1 MGERDIKIH
10 KVNES
15 EESDRKKTMKKT
27 RVKTFPAGVLK
38 MGSRK
43 TARKIEG
50 VAAPSRS
57 PPFKSEG
64 KIRILTAFGEK
75 QKRKTTQRTLRNLT
89 DAQVREKLRRSK
101 FPIGPKTPPELA
113 KLILISGT
121 EAGMIPSQ

>member
-1 MGERDIKIH
+1 MSDKPITIN
-10 KVNES
+10 KVGGPE
-15 EESDRKKTMKKT
+15 RKKTA
-27 RVKTFPAGVLK
+27 KTFPRGVL
-38 MGSRK
+38 RK

-50 VAAPSRS
+50 VRDPTSS
-57 PPFKSEG
+57 PPFRKG
-64 KIRILTAFGEK
+64 IRILTSEGEK